1 MTPKGIFSLCF
12 LIVSVI
18 LTILSFTLLRKKKYS
33 KFVGAASASYASG
46 CFFILMLALF
56 KENAPMVFVVLSDAL
71 ISGIYL
77 FTSIML
83 ILVST
88 KITDN
93 KTD

>member
-1 MTPKGIFSLCF
+1 MTPKAVFALCF

-18 LTILSFTLLRKKKYS
+18 LTILSFTLFRKKKYG

-56 KENAPMVFVVLSDAL
+56 KANAPMVFVVLADSL

-77 FTSIML
+77 FTSAIL
-83 ILVST
+83 IIVST
-88 KITDN
+88 KLVDKN
-93 KTD
+93 EK

>member
-1 MTPKGIFSLCF
+1 MTPKAVFALCF
-12 LIVSVI
+12 LIVSVV

-56 KENAPMVFVVLSDAL
+56 KENAPMAFVVLADSL

-77 FTSIML
+77 FTAIML
-83 ILVST
+83 ILVS
-88 KITDN
+88 KKLVDN
-93 KTD
+93 KVD